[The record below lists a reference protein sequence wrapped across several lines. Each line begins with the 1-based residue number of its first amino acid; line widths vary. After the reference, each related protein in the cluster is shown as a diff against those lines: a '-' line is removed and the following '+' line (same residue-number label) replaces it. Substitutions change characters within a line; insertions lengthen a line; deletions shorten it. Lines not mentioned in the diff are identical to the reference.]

1 MESLGRMVAIIL
13 GVILLF
19 LFPLR
24 YDALLQKETVE
35 SYVNQEM
42 EYFFHQITIKHY
54 IDVAMYE
61 EFVQQLSA
69 SGDLYT
75 IGIECYVPMIMDE
88 TSKDYLDYKN
98 VLEQLKSEVK
108 VEFETSDYL
117 VLTVHKN
124 SESFYDRL
132 TNLFLPMFALN
143 EEMTI
148 GGSMQ

>member
-13 GVILLF
+13 AVILLF

-42 EYFFHQITIKHY
+42 EYFFHQITSKHY
-54 IDVAMYE
+54 IDAAMYE
-61 EFVQQLSA
+61 EFIQQLSA
-69 SGDLYT
+69 SGNLYT
-75 IGIECYVPMIMDE
+75 VNIERYVPTVIDQN
-88 TSKDYLDYKN
+88 SANIVDYEN
-98 VLEQLKSEVK
+98 VLEQLQKDSK
-108 VEFETSDYL
+108 VEFEKNEYI
-117 VLTVHKN
+117 VLTIQKN
-124 SESFYDRL
+124 AESFYDRL
-132 TNLFLPMFALN
+132 TNLFLPMFAST